1 MSFELEALKATRINI
16 KKAISNLTV
25 KELNTIPSGFSNSI
39 IWNVGHVI
47 VTQQLLHYKMSGL
60 NPLVD
65 EELINRY
72 KKGTV
77 PTDNYTPEDE
87 IKRIKSLLENTLE
100 WLKQDIDAGNF
111 KTFDTYETS
120 YGITLNSFDQALYFI
135 TVHEGLHLGYIMAM
149 RKSI

>member
-1 MSFELEALKATRINI
+1 MSFEIDALKATRSNI
-16 KKAISNLTV
+16 QKAISNLTV

-60 NPLVD
+60 KPLVD
-65 EELINRY
+65 EELIGRY

-77 PTDNYTPEDE
+77 PTDNYASEEE
-87 IKRIKSLLENTLE
+87 IESIKSLLENTLE
-100 WLKQDIDAGNF
+100 WLEQDIDAGNF
-111 KTFDTYETS
+111 KTFEAYETS
-120 YGITLNSFDQALYFI
+120 YGIKLSSFDQALYFI

-149 RKSI
+149 RKSV